1 MERWLKYYKAQQLF
15 IMDGEKL
22 KKDPVQT
29 MNNLQHFLNIKPI
42 LDYKNLLKYD
52 AKKGFFCPLNHG
64 KIKCLGKGKGRIY
77 APMEQESLKYLLDYY
92 RLYNENLL
100 KLLQRLG
107 YAIPEWLKEDLNDET
122 D

>member
-1 MERWLKYYKAQQLF
+1 MF
-15 IMDGEKL
+15 VMDGEKL
-22 KKDPVQT
+22 KKDPVKT
-29 MNNLQHFLNIKPI
+29 MNHLQHFLNVKPI
-42 LDYKNLLKYD
+42 VDYKNLIKYD
-52 AKKGFFCPLNHG
+52 AKKGFFCPLKRG
-64 KIKCLGKGKGRIY
+64 KIKCLGKGKGRVY
-77 APMEQESLKYLLDYY
+77 APMEQESLKYLQDYY

>member
-1 MERWLKYYKAQQLF
+1 MEN
-15 IMDGEKL
+15 DS
-22 KKDPVQT
+22 
-29 MNNLQHFLNIKPI
+29 
-42 LDYKNLLKYD
+42 
-52 AKKGFFCPLNHG
+52 
-64 KIKCLGKGKGRIY
+64 KCLGKGKGRIY

>member
-1 MERWLKYYKAQQLF
+1 
-15 IMDGEKL
+15 MDGEKL

-29 MNNLQHFLNIKPI
+29 MNHLQHFLNIKPI
-42 LDYKNLLKYD
+42 VDYKNLLKYD
-52 AKKGFFCPLNHG
+52 AKKGFFCPLKQG

-77 APMEQESLKYLLDYY
+77 ASMEQESLKYLLDYY